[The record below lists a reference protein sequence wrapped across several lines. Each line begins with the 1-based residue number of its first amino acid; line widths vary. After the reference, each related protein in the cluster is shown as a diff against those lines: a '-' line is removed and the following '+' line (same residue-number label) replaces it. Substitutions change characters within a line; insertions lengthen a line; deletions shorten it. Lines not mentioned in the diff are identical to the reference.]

1 MAGTEKSLRG
11 QVFDKIRSD
20 ILNGKYKEGKNWLK
34 VQLEKN
40 WESAGRR

>member
-20 ILNGKYKEGKNWLK
+20 ILNIKEGKNWLK

>member
-20 ILNGKYKEGKNWLK
+20 DLHCIGVNYFT
-34 VQLEKN
+34 VD
-40 WESAGRR
+40 